1 MAEDETA
8 LHLRIQH
15 AFLQHRR
22 SLGACRFG
30 HCRAVC
36 SIAHYLSIQCLLSVL
51 CSAPKEDSLYKAVKK
66 AGRQFIGT
74 ALTLRDEPREG
85 EIIKQ
90 EFNAFTPE
98 NSMKWES
105 TEPSR
110 GNFTFTDAD
119 RYAAFAKKNNLQ
131 VHCHTLVWHSQ
142 LPQWVSNGGFDNKT
156 LIGIMED
163 HIKAIVTRYKGVCTR
178 WDVVNE
184 ALNENGTYRS
194 SVWLNT
200 IGEAYLP
207 IAFRLAKKYDN
218 KAKLYC
224 ASPFLS
230 PYTTLTDLLRDN
242 DYNLEYNAEKTAGAK
257 RIVKL
262 IKSYGVKIDGVGY
275 QAHLA
280 SEATRTSPG
289 PAPDQKTL
297 EAALRA
303 TADEGVDVAYTEID
317 VRLNTPATPEK
328 LAVQAATYE
337 RIAAS
342 CIAVKRCVGMT
353 VWGISD
359 KYSWIPGVFAGE
371 GAALVWDEN
380 YNKKPAY
387 NGFLKGINSG
397 KNSY

>member
-1 MAEDETA
+1 MHLSNIIATLA
-8 LHLRIQH
+8 L
-15 AFLQHRR
+15 A
-22 SLGACRFG
+22 A
-30 HCRAVC
+30 AT
-36 SIAHYLSIQCLLSVL
+36 IAAP
-51 CSAPKEDSLYKAVKK
+51 APKDDCKDDSLYKAMKK
-66 AGRQFIGT
+66 AGRSFIGT
-74 ALTLRDEPREG
+74 ALTLRNESREG

-90 EFNAFTPE
+90 EFNSFTPE

-110 GNFTFTDAD
+110 GNFTFEDAD
-119 RYAAFAKKNNLQ
+119 RYAVYAKKHNLQ

-194 SVWLNT
+194 SVWLDT

-218 KAKLYC
+218 KAKLFY
-224 ASPFLS
+224 
-230 PYTTLTDLLRDN
+230 N
-242 DYNLEYNAEKTAGAK
+242 DYNLEYNAEKTAAAK
-257 RIVKL
+257 NIVKL

-280 SEATRTSPG
+280 SEVTPTAPG

-303 TADEGVDVAYTEID
+303 TADEGVDVVYTEID
-317 VRLNTPATPEK
+317 VRMNTPATPEK
-328 LAVQAATYE
+328 LAVQAATYQ

-342 CIAVKRCVGMT
+342 CLAVKRCIGMT

-371 GAALVWDEN
+371 GAALIWDEN

-387 NGFLKGINSG
+387 NGFLKGIDSG
-397 KNSY
+397 KKQ